1 MYFITLF
8 LCTYFL
14 PRPPSLRPQRRA
26 CAIDTSPAERRAD
39 NRHEESSRL
48 QTQSSRT
55 TTTTARQCKISCK
68 SFFSHQIAQQQIFSH
83 TPPPFFPKNISLFHK
98 MKILYHKINFSTYS
112 RMNSKSWKTIY
123 NRLSR
128 STPTYRQHIDLQT
141 GHNEYKQSAFVSA
154 CSFITPSP
162 SHWTRQWHRPF
173 CVGLL
178 SLH

>member
-14 PRPPSLRPQRRA
+14 SRPPSLRPQRRA

-83 TPPPFFPKNISLFHK
+83 TPPPFSPKTFPFFIKWRYYIIRSISPPTAAWIANPERQSITGYRDPHQHIASTSIFK
-98 MKILYHKINFSTYS
+98 QDTTSIN
-112 RMNSKSWKTIY
+112 NP
-123 NRLSR
+123 RLSPHVR
-128 STPTYRQHIDLQT
+128 S
-141 GHNEYKQSAFVSA
+141 S
-154 CSFITPSP
+154 
-162 SHWTRQWHRPF
+162 HRPRAIELGSGI
-173 CVGLL
+173 GL
-178 SLH
+178 SA